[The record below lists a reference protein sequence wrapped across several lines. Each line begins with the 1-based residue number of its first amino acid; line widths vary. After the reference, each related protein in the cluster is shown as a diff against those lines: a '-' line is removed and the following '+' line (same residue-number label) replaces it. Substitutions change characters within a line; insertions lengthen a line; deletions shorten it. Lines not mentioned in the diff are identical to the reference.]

1 MSDDFDRLLAEALA
15 PEPGTDRRFVSAV
28 TRRIAAE
35 EVFARSRRALLRD
48 LARELAA
55 VAVLATALVVLAGVM
70 GGSAPEALLLAGAI
84 MLFGLW
90 LAVTLSGARSGEDR
104 LASALSPDRFARRS

>member
-15 PEPGTDRRFVSAV
+15 PEPGTDRRFVNAV

-55 VAVLATALVVLAGVM
+55 VAVLAPALVVLAEVM
-70 GGSAPEALLLAGAI
+70 GGSAHKSLVLAGAI
-84 MLFGLW
+84 LLFAIW
-90 LAVTLSGARSGEDR
+90 LAATLSGRPSEDR
-104 LASALSPDRFARRS
+104 LASSLSHDRFARRS

>member
-70 GGSAPEALLLAGAI
+70 GGSAPEALLAGAI
-84 MLFGLW
+84 LLFGLW
-90 LAVTLSGARSGEDR
+90 LTVTLSGGRQSEDR